1 MDPVPSFKEGIML
14 VLTRRKDEAIVM
26 HNRLGEEIRL
36 VVVDVRGNKVRLGIE
51 APADV
56 GIVRSEVCSRE
67 SAIERCAREM
77 AWI

>member
-1 MDPVPSFKEGIML
+1 ML

-26 HNRLGEEIRL
+26 HNRLGQEIRL
-36 VVVDVRGNKVRLGIE
+36 VVVDVRGSKVRLGIE

-56 GIVRSEVCSRE
+56 GIVRAEIRSRE
-67 SAIERCAREM
+67 SAIESCAREM